1 MEHDTKKSGLVL
13 TLTIL
18 VIVLFVICIKFWVDR
33 NNALRI
39 ADEYKTAFES
49 AQEAKMTAEQYQ
61 TSYNQ
66 LVSNMLQDAVLAE
79 NIGNLTVK
87 VWNNAIWQKR
97 DADTDKF
104 TMVNDQFVTD
114 FNDAL
119 TNLAS
124 DESFSSDISILSENQ
139 QQTKALMKEMLD
151 PPESY
156 ENAFKALEGMYNA
169 YINLTNIVLSGNGS
183 LESFSNEFSEADKE
197 LSEQYQ
203 AADLYVKWM

>member
-1 MEHDTKKSGLVL
+1 MEHGTKKSGLVL

-18 VIVLFVICIKFWVDR
+18 VIVLFVICIKLWVDR
-33 NNALRI
+33 SNALRI

-79 NIGNLTVK
+79 IIGNLTVK

-104 TMVNDQFVTD
+104 TMVNDQFVAD

-151 PPESY
+151 PPEGY

-183 LESFSNEFSEADKE
+183 LESYSNEFSEADKE

-203 AADLYVKWM
+203 AADLYVK

>member
-1 MEHDTKKSGLVL
+1 MEHGTKKSGFVL
-13 TLTIL
+13 ILTIL
-18 VIVLFVICIKFWVDR
+18 VIVLFVICIKLWVDR
-33 NNALRI
+33 SNALRI

-104 TMVNDQFVTD
+104 TMVNDQFVAD

-151 PPESY
+151 PPEGY

-169 YINLTNIVLSGNGS
+169 YINLTNVVLSGNGS
-183 LESFSNEFSEADKE
+183 LESYSNEFSEADKE

-203 AADLYVKWM
+203 AADLYVK

>member
-18 VIVLFVICIKFWVDR
+18 VIVLFVICIKLWVDR
-33 NNALRI
+33 SNALRI

-104 TMVNDQFVTD
+104 TMVNDQFVAD

-124 DESFSSDISILSENQ
+124 GESFSSDISILSENQ

-151 PPESY
+151 PPEGY

-183 LESFSNEFSEADKE
+183 LESYSNEFSEADKE

-203 AADLYVKWM
+203 AADLYVK

>member
-1 MEHDTKKSGLVL
+1 MEHDAKKSGLVL

-18 VIVLFVICIKFWVDR
+18 VIVLFVICIKLWVDR
-33 NNALRI
+33 SNALRI

-104 TMVNDQFVTD
+104 TMVNDQFVAD

-151 PPESY
+151 PPEGY

-183 LESFSNEFSEADKE
+183 LESYSNEFSEADKE

-203 AADLYVKWM
+203 AADLYVK

>member
-1 MEHDTKKSGLVL
+1 MEHGTKKSGFVL
-13 TLTIL
+13 ILTIL
-18 VIVLFVICIKFWVDR
+18 VIVLFVICIKLWVDR
-33 NNALRI
+33 SNALRI

-104 TMVNDQFVTD
+104 TMVNDQFVAD

-151 PPESY
+151 PPEGY

-183 LESFSNEFSEADKE
+183 LESYSNEFSEADKE

-203 AADLYVKWM
+203 AADLYVK

>member
-1 MEHDTKKSGLVL
+1 MEHGTKKSGFVL
-13 TLTIL
+13 ILTIL
-18 VIVLFVICIKFWVDR
+18 VIVLFVICIKLWVDR
-33 NNALRI
+33 SNALRI

-61 TSYNQ
+61 TSYDQ

-104 TMVNDQFVTD
+104 TMVNDQFVAD

-151 PPESY
+151 PPEGY

-183 LESFSNEFSEADKE
+183 LESYSNEFSEADKE

-203 AADLYVKWM
+203 AADLYVK

>member
-1 MEHDTKKSGLVL
+1 MEHGTKKSGFVL
-13 TLTIL
+13 ILTIL
-18 VIVLFVICIKFWVDR
+18 VIVLFVTCIKLWVDR
-33 NNALRI
+33 SNALRI

-66 LVSNMLQDAVLAE
+66 LVSDMLQDAVLAE

-104 TMVNDQFVTD
+104 TMVNDQFVAD

-151 PPESY
+151 PPEGY

-183 LESFSNEFSEADKE
+183 LESYSNEFSEADKE

-203 AADLYVKWM
+203 AADLYVK

>member
-1 MEHDTKKSGLVL
+1 MEHDTKKSGFVL
-13 TLTIL
+13 ILTIL
-18 VIVLFVICIKFWVDR
+18 VIVLFVICIKLWVDR
-33 NNALRI
+33 SNALRI

-104 TMVNDQFVTD
+104 TMVNDQFVAD

-124 DESFSSDISILSENQ
+124 DESFSSDISTLSENH

-151 PPESY
+151 PPEGY

-183 LESFSNEFSEADKE
+183 LESYSNEFSEADKE

-203 AADLYVKWM
+203 AADLYVK

>member
-1 MEHDTKKSGLVL
+1 MEHGTKKSGFVL
-13 TLTIL
+13 ILTIL
-18 VIVLFVICIKFWVDR
+18 VIVLFVICIKLWVDR
-33 NNALRI
+33 SNALRI

-79 NIGNLTVK
+79 IIGNLTVK

-104 TMVNDQFVTD
+104 TMVNDQFVAD

-151 PPESY
+151 PPEGY

-183 LESFSNEFSEADKE
+183 LESYSNEFSEADKE

-203 AADLYVKWM
+203 AADLYVK

>member
-18 VIVLFVICIKFWVDR
+18 VIVLFVICIKLWVDR
-33 NNALRI
+33 SNALRI

-104 TMVNDQFVTD
+104 TMVNDQFVAD

-151 PPESY
+151 PPEGY

-183 LESFSNEFSEADKE
+183 LESYSNEFSEADKE

-203 AADLYVKWM
+203 AADLYVK

>member
-1 MEHDTKKSGLVL
+1 MEHDTKKSGFVL
-13 TLTIL
+13 ILTIL
-18 VIVLFVICIKFWVDR
+18 VIVLFVICIKLWVDR
-33 NNALRI
+33 SNAFRI

-104 TMVNDQFVTD
+104 TMVNDQFVAD

-151 PPESY
+151 PPEGY

-183 LESFSNEFSEADKE
+183 LESYSNEFSEADKE

-203 AADLYVKWM
+203 AADLYVK